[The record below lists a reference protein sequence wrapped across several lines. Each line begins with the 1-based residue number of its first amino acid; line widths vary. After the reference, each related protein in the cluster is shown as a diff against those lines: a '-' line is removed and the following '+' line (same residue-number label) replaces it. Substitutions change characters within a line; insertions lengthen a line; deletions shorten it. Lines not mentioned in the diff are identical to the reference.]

1 MSVVLRVEGLTK
13 CYGSIVAVD
22 GLSAEIGEGELVS
35 FVGPSGCGKT
45 TLLRM
50 IGGFIRADAGRVVLD
65 GHDVTDEPPN
75 RRSTAMV
82 FQSYALFPHL
92 SVADNVGYALRVHR
106 RARPEIGGRVEEL
119 LRLVQLEG
127 LGARRPDQLSGGQQ
141 QRVALA
147 RALSVGPRVLLL
159 DEPLSNLDANLRVL
173 MREEIT
179 RLQKDL
185 RLTVVYV
192 THDREEAMSISD
204 RIAVV
209 RAGRIEQIGS
219 PTEIYERPATEFVGR
234 FLGAVNLLQG
244 DAWAMEGDAV
254 RVQTALGMIT
264 VGEATPPPGP
274 GERVQL
280 VVRPEA
286 VRLIPEGEPGAAIVG
301 KVTSAAY
308 TGAIVRYT
316 VDVSGTPLIVD
327 AHDPEHARRYVEGD
341 RVGVRMPPA
350 AHRLPGGG
358 AVGATRG

>member
-22 GLSAEIGEGELVS
+22 GVSAEIGEGELVS

-209 RAGRIEQIGS
+209 RAGRIEQ
-219 PTEIYERPATEFVGR
+219 
-234 FLGAVNLLQG
+234 
-244 DAWAMEGDAV
+244 M
-254 RVQTALGMIT
+254 
-264 VGEATPPPGP
+264 
-274 GERVQL
+274 
-280 VVRPEA
+280 
-286 VRLIPEGEPGAAIVG
+286 
-301 KVTSAAY
+301 
-308 TGAIVRYT
+308 
-316 VDVSGTPLIVD
+316 
-327 AHDPEHARRYVEGD
+327 AHPRRSMNARRRSSWAD
-341 RVGVRMPPA
+341 SSAR
-350 AHRLPGGG
+350 
-358 AVGATRG
+358 